1 MTSVKGQEYE
11 YLVKQTGDP
20 EVKILKHIY
29 VNQAVIHSGQRCFV
43 ASANEFNNATQMFD
57 EVPVFD
63 EEKQEYSKTEWQYT
77 IAAIMKAQKK
87 KNKKPKDE
95 EQADVAKEK
104 DEKAIKA
111 ENEKRAATRAAITKF
126 LHYYAE
132 SLKDRFTIYSDYGA
146 KLLEYL
152 DSEKYLKL
160 ELEELQNIV
169 KEVMKIGTIK

>member
-1 MTSVKGQEYE
+1 
-11 YLVKQTGDP
+11 
-20 EVKILKHIY
+20 
-29 VNQAVIHSGQRCFV
+29 
-43 ASANEFNNATQMFD
+43 MFD

-169 KEVMKIGTIK
+169 KEVMKIGTVKERTDALKLYIGQSSVGRIVGKFDLEKDEFIYPSITGFWEKKEKL